1 MQGEG
6 EAGPAGRFPG
16 APTGGALEGLTV
28 LDLTQ
33 MLSGPF
39 AAMMLADQGARV
51 IKIEPPEGD
60 AAREIGPWPEGAT
73 PQDEGGYGAY
83 FASINRNKLSMTLD
97 LKSQEGREA
106 LLRMVRDAD
115 VLIENYRLGVMERLG
130 LPYEELRRVNPAL
143 VYACVRGFGDLR
155 TGESPYAEWPAYD
168 PISQAMGGIMGITGP
183 VKDGPPTKIGPGVGD
198 IVPAMWAAFGV
209 ACACWR
215 AQRTGEGQFVDVA
228 MVDGILALCERLVF
242 QYSATGVAP
251 GPQGNG
257 HPLLHPFGLFR
268 AKDGWISLGIPKD
281 LFWGRFVRRIG
292 HPELE
297 SDPRFATN
305 AARME
310 NHQLVTDFVND
321 WCGGRTR
328 EEIKGIL
335 GGEVPVAP
343 VYHADDVFAD
353 PHFAIR
359 QMLAKV
365 EVPGADAPLTIAG
378 APVRMTGTP
387 GGVRRRAPLLG
398 EDTEDVLLAFGFS
411 SEEIGRLRG
420 PR

>member
-1 MQGEG
+1 
-6 EAGPAGRFPG
+6 
-16 APTGGALEGLTV
+16 
-28 LDLTQ
+28 
-33 MLSGPF
+33 
-39 AAMMLADQGARV
+39 
-51 IKIEPPEGD
+51 
-60 AAREIGPWPEGAT
+60 
-73 PQDEGGYGAY
+73 
-83 FASINRNKLSMTLD
+83 
-97 LKSQEGREA
+97 
-106 LLRMVRDAD
+106 
-115 VLIENYRLGVMERLG
+115 
-130 LPYEELRRVNPAL
+130 
-143 VYACVRGFGDLR
+143 
-155 TGESPYAEWPAYD
+155 
-168 PISQAMGGIMGITGP
+168 MGGIMGITGP

-305 AARME
+305 AARMD

-321 WCGGRTR
+321 WCGARTR

-335 GGEVPVAP
+335 GGEVPFAP

-359 QMLAKV
+359 EMLAQV
-365 EVPGADAPLTIAG
+365 EVPGAGAPLTVAG

-398 EDTEDVLLAFGFS
+398 EDTEDVLRGFGFS
-411 SEEIGRLRG
+411 DEEVGRLRPG
-420 PR
+420 